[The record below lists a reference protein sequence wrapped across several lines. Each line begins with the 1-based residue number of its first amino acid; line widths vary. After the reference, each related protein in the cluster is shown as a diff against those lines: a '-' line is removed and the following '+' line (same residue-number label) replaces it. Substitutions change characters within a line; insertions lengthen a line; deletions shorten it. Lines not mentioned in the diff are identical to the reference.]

1 MHEAKIVTTDVQ
13 KYAGSRPFTRRI
25 WHGDCFCNGPLLA
38 KLNYPQHHCFERS
51 AAMHTQ
57 LDARAAFGIYFAV
70 VIALMSAEGG
80 QAQACTAEEL
90 RECSRTWRSLE
101 C

>member
-1 MHEAKIVTTDVQ
+1 
-13 KYAGSRPFTRRI
+13 
-25 WHGDCFCNGPLLA
+25 
-38 KLNYPQHHCFERS
+38 
-51 AAMHTQ
+51 MHTQ